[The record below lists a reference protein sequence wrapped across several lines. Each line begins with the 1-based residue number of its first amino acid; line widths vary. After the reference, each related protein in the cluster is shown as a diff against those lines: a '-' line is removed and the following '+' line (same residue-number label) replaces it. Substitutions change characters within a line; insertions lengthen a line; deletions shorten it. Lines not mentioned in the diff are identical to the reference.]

1 MKLDLAGKVAVV
13 SGASRGIGREI
24 ARTLFREGMHI
35 ALVAR
40 DRALLD
46 EAKSE
51 VEANGQK
58 AIVLI
63 HDLRDRAA
71 PPACMAD
78 TLRAFDRIDLLVNVA
93 GDTRGGNFLELTDD
107 DWAGGFELKVFG
119 YIRMT
124 RAAWPH
130 LKKSKGSVVNIIG
143 GNARQGHA
151 LYTIGGAVNA
161 ALVNFTKSMADLG
174 NSDGVRVNAINPGVL
189 ETRRLENRIELV
201 AKQSGTTREEAK
213 KQILDQMRVP
223 RFGWPSEV
231 ADLVAYLASQ
241 RADFLQGAIIDQDG
255 GFNRAV

>member
-1 MKLDLAGKVAVV
+1 MQLDLAGKVAVV

-24 ARTLFREGMHI
+24 ARVLSREGMDI

-40 DRALLD
+40 DKALLE
-46 EAKSE
+46 EAKAE
-51 VEANGQK
+51 VEKNGRK

-63 HDLRDRAA
+63 YDLRDRAA
-71 PPACMAD
+71 PPACIGD
-78 TLRAFDRIDLLVNVA
+78 TLRAFGKIDLLVNVA
-93 GDTRGGNFLELTDD
+93 GDTRGGNFLDLTDD
-107 DWAGGFELKVFG
+107 DWANGFELKTFG

-130 LKKSKGSVVNIIG
+130 LKKTKGSIVNIIG

-174 NSDGVRVNAINPGVL
+174 NIDGVRVNAINPGVL
-189 ETRRLENRIELV
+189 VTRRLENRIELV
-201 AKQSGTTREEAK
+201 SKQTGVSREEAK
-213 KQILDQMRVP
+213 KNILEQMRVP
-223 RFGWPSEV
+223 RFGETV
-231 ADLVAYLASQ
+231 EIADLVAYLTSQ
-241 RADFLQGAIIDQDG
+241 RADFLQGAIIDMDG

>member
-24 ARTLFREGMHI
+24 VRTLSREGMQI

-40 DRALLD
+40 DKALLED
-46 EAKSE
+46 AKTE
-51 VEANGQK
+51 VEKNGQK

-71 PPACMAD
+71 PPACMAEAV
-78 TLRAFDRIDLLVNVA
+78 RAFDRIDLLVNVA
-93 GDTRGGNFLELTDD
+93 GDTRGGDFLALTDD

-130 LKKSKGSVVNIIG
+130 LKKSKGGIVNIIG

-174 NSDGVRVNAINPGVL
+174 NADGVRANAINPGVL

-201 AKQSGTTREEAK
+201 AKQSGVTRDAAK
-213 KQILDQMRVP
+213 KLILDQMRIP
-223 RFGWPSEV
+223 RFGKASEV
-231 ADLVAYLASQ
+231 ADLVAYLASE
-241 RADFLQGAIIDQDG
+241 RADFLQGAIIDIDG

>member
-1 MKLDLAGKVAVV
+1 MKLELDGKVTVV

-24 ARTLFREGMHI
+24 ARTLSREGMDI

-40 DRALLD
+40 DKTLLE
-46 EAKSE
+46 EAKAE
-51 VEANGQK
+51 VEKNGRK
-58 AIVLI
+58 AVVLI
-63 HDLRDRAA
+63 YDLKDRAS

-78 TLRAFDRIDLLVNVA
+78 TMRAFGKIDLLVNVA

-107 DWAGGFELKVFG
+107 DWFNGFELKHFG

-130 LKKSKGSVVNIIG
+130 LKATRGSIVNIIG

-174 NSDGVRVNAINPGVL
+174 NTDGVRVNAINPGVL
-189 ETRRLENRIELV
+189 VTRRLENRIDLV
-201 AKQSGTTREEAK
+201 SKQTGVSREEAK
-213 KQILDQMRVP
+213 KNILEQMRVP
-223 RFGWPSEV
+223 RFGETREI

-241 RADFLQGAIIDQDG
+241 RADFLQGAIIDMDG